1 MGKSITDCLSGS
13 VQVGI
18 CDSQNHLINFGA
30 YFLEV
35 TFMASPR
42 SGMSCQPY
50 LPVCGDGSG
59 EPERDASEAG

>member
-18 CDSQNHLINFGA
+18 RDSQNHLINFGA
-30 YFLEV
+30 HFLEV

-50 LPVCGDGSG
+50 LPVCGDGAG
-59 EPERDASEAG
+59 EPERDASEIG

>member
-18 CDSQNHLINFGA
+18 RDSQSHLINFGA
-30 YFLEV
+30 HFLEV

-50 LPVCGDGSG
+50 LPVCGDGAG